1 MVAWAFSIAAAG
13 LFPALVLGVWWKRT
27 TKQGAFWGMLA
38 GFGVCMMYLVV
49 SRYFPGFGVK
59 YLGMTAL
66 LNPITWAPII
76 DLTAAMAA
84 PNAMDGWV
92 VASHPMASKVG
103 WFNINNISAALFGL
117 PVGFLVMYVVSLM
130 TPEPSKEMQ
139 DFIDACRRP
148 KGDTLME
155 EKTT

>member
-1 MVAWAFSIAAAG
+1 V
-13 LFPALVLGVWWKRT
+13 VD
-27 TKQGAFWGMLA
+27 LA
-38 GFGVCMMYLVV
+38 
-49 SRYFPGFGVK
+49 K
-59 YLGMTAL
+59 
-66 LNPITWAPII
+66 
-76 DLTAAMAA
+76 AMAA
-84 PNAMDGWV
+84 PNAMEGWV
-92 VASHPMASKVG
+92 TGAHPLASKVG

-148 KGDTLME
+148 KGQTLME